1 MYLFIFTFL
10 LVIFQYVN
18 SKNII
23 ENYDKKLTNYI
34 AKNESLKDSIQFL
47 KDREAENIYSFRF
60 DTNDDAMTYIEDEG
74 FKISEFIPFI
84 KDELYAL
91 NVYDTE
97 DHPLVPYASMT
108 ENKMLIDQI
117 RMLNH
122 KWIIAPSK
130 PKISTQ
136 IQPKSFSVISKKASL
151 SRKVWP
157 LIRKAISAVNIIIYL
172 ISKFPAQSNPER
184 DALHSII
191 PEYILK
197 SCIRG
202 AVKPS

>member
-1 MYLFIFTFL
+1 MKKRLFMYLFIFTFL

-34 AKNESLKDSIQFL
+34 AKTESLEDSIRVM
-47 KDREAENIYSFRF
+47 KDREAENTYSFRF

-91 NVYDTE
+91 NIYDTE

-122 KWIIAPSK
+122 KWIIASFTDGTYWGEMLLSYQVIDRK
-130 PKISTQ
+130 ELRFKVLSSTLY
-136 IQPKSFSVISKKASL
+136 A
-151 SRKVWP
+151 
-157 LIRKAISAVNIIIYL
+157 AN
-172 ISKFPAQSNPER
+172 
-184 DALHSII
+184 
-191 PEYILK
+191 
-197 SCIRG
+197 
-202 AVKPS
+202 